1 MFTQRTPGRLLVMVA
16 FCMAPLA
23 SDATTNGRTTSNGA
37 TTTGTSLP
45 TAQEQLRGSEMD
57 NEMTR
62 LARQRLVND
71 TNLSVAA
78 RNVSIVTLNQKMT
91 LQGMVPTQA
100 ERARVVELVSAVSPE
115 LQVVDQIKVAR

>member
-1 MFTQRTPGRLLVMVA
+1 MVA
-16 FCMAPLA
+16 FCVAPLA
-23 SDATTNGRTTSNGA
+23 SDATGNSRA

-45 TAQEQLRGSEMD
+45 TAQEQARGSEMD
-57 NEMTR
+57 TEMTR

-91 LQGMVPTQA
+91 IQGMVSTQA
-100 ERARVVELVSAVSPE
+100 ERSRVMELVSSVSPN
-115 LQVVDQIKVAR
+115 LHIVDQMKVSR